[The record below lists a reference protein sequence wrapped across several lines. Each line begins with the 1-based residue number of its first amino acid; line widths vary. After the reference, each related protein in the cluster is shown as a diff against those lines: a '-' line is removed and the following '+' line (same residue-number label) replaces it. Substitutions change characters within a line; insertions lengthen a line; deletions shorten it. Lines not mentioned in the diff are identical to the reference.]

1 MILFSFVDDEDTRE
15 YFEELYLKHRLSMF
29 KLARSILPS
38 DMDAEDAVHDVFY
51 KIASKYISKILT
63 ITSEDDIRSYLLKAV
78 RNTALSHLARQDN
91 QTRSLDAYNDSAVQP
106 ASCLSDDSFLDAICT
121 KAEYDKV
128 LHAINEL
135 NDTYH
140 DIIYLHFVLEFS
152 IPQIA
157 DMLGRS
163 VPTIKIQLVRGKKKL
178 LKSLKI
184 TGGDNDD
191 QRGF

>member
-51 KIASKYISKILT
+51 KIASKYISKILA
-63 ITSEDDIRSYLLKAV
+63 ITSEDDIRNYLLKAV

-91 QTRSLDAYNDSAVQP
+91 QTRSLDAYNDSAIPP

-121 KAEYDKV
+121 KAEYDRV
-128 LHAINEL
+128 LRAINEL

-140 DIIYLHFVLEFS
+140 DVIYLHFVLEFS

>member
-51 KIASKYISKILT
+51 KIASKYISKILD
-63 ITSEDDIRSYLLKAV
+63 ITSEDDIRNYLLKAV
-78 RNTALSHLARQDN
+78 RNTALSHLTRQDN
-91 QTRSLDAYNDSAVQP
+91 QTRSLDIYADSAISP
-106 ASCLSDDSFLDAICT
+106 ASEPSDDSFLDAICT
-121 KAEYDKV
+121 KAEYDRV
-128 LHAINEL
+128 LRAINDL

-140 DIIYLHFVLEFS
+140 DVIYLHFVLEFS

-163 VPTIKIQLVRGKKKL
+163 VPTVKIQLVRGKKKL
-178 LKSLKI
+178 LKLLKI

-191 QRGF
+191 QRRF